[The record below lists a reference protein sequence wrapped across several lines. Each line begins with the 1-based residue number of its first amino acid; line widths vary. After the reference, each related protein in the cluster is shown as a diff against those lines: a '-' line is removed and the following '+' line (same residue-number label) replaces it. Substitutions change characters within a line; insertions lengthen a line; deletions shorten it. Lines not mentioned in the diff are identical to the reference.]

1 MYGQSLTS
9 CWLKHIGTACV
20 WCFCLQQWKK
30 SSFFPVCKG
39 VPRRQP
45 HRRSGLATCPLWE
58 PSPSHPVLLY
68 TRGFAVFLC
77 LLFDYCMFDF
87 SVYYIYLQYFD
98 TVGWVLT
105 CKNRP
110 PYWWGHKKNAHSNP
124 SIFPLLFK
132 KSDWRVFELHLY
144 RCYINEVSLLWV
156 EMFVVCSHVLM
167 LMFVNRV
174 LLMARLFIGRGV
186 LSCMISVSAL
196 HWSACLL
203 LMVNAFWKRYSGF
216 EIYFYCNH
224 NCI

>member
-45 HRRSGLATCPLWE
+45 HCRSGLATCPLWE

-98 TVGWVLT
+98 TVGWVFWPVKTVLHIGGAIKHMLIPILPFSRYYLRKVT
-105 CKNRP
+105 DEFLNYISTDVTLMKC
-110 PYWWGHKKNAHSNP
+110 
-124 SIFPLLFK
+124 LFY
-132 KSDWRVFELHLY
+132 E
-144 RCYINEVSLLWV
+144 
-156 EMFVVCSHVLM
+156 
-167 LMFVNRV
+167 
-174 LLMARLFIGRGV
+174 
-186 LSCMISVSAL
+186 
-196 HWSACLL
+196 
-203 LMVNAFWKRYSGF
+203 
-216 EIYFYCNH
+216 
-224 NCI
+224 